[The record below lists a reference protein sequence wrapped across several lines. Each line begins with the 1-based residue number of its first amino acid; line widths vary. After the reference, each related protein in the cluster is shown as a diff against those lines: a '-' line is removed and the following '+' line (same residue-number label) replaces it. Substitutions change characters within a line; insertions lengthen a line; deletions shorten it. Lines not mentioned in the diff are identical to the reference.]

1 MVTLRTAGTV
11 DGKEVRE
18 FTISDGELSVS
29 VLEYGATVHSVVFRG
44 VDCAAGYDC
53 LDGFV
58 GGGSYQGATVG
69 RYANRIGGASF
80 ELGGERFTLDKND
93 GENSL
98 HGGFDGLSFKVMK
111 GEKISDR
118 SVRFSCGSP
127 DGEGGFP
134 GNVDFSVTFTVRD
147 STLSIKYE
155 AVTDRDTVMN
165 FTNHTYF
172 TLGAP
177 DCLGTEL
184 MIDADG
190 YTPTG
195 EGLIPTGE
203 IADVAGTP
211 FDFRVPKEIG
221 RDIGSEHP
229 QVKREGGFDHNFVF
243 RGEPRKFKKDAA
255 AAFCPATGIGVRCST
270 DMPGVQLYTANVLD
284 EPAGKGGV
292 PLSKY
297 RAFCL
302 ETQFFPDTPNKP
314 EFPSCVVKAGEK
326 FESVTEYEFFVR

>member
-29 VLEYGATVHSVVFRG
+29 VYEYGATVHSVVFRG
-44 VDCAAGYDC
+44 VDCAAGYDD
-53 LDGFV
+53 LPGFLS
-58 GGGSYQGATVG
+58 GGSYQGATVG

-80 ELGGERFTLDKND
+80 EMGGKRFFLDKND
-93 GENSL
+93 GANSL

-134 GNVDFSVTFTVRD
+134 GNLAFSVTFSVAD
-147 STLSIKYE
+147 GTLSIKYE
-155 AVTDRDTVMN
+155 AESDRDTVMN

-172 TLGAP
+172 TLGAES
-177 DCLGTEL
+177 CLKTEL
-184 MIDADG
+184 MIAADG

-203 IADVAGTP
+203 IADVTGTP

-221 RDIGSEHP
+221 RDIGSDHP
-229 QVKREGGFDHNFVF
+229 QVRKEGGFDHNFVLRGAPREF
-243 RGEPRKFKKDAA
+243 RRAA
-255 AAFCPATGIGVRCST
+255 EAFCPETGIGVRCST

-284 EPAGKGGV
+284 EPRGKGGA

-314 EFPSCVVKAGEK
+314 EFPSCAVKAGEK
-326 FESVTEYEFFVR
+326 FESVTEYEFFAR